1 MHAPAGVDSI
11 APIQG
16 PCVLVVCGG
25 RARAAIAGR
34 IHPLR
39 AGQQLTLCVPLELQI
54 ESESCASEPLVLL
67 GLRLD
72 LTVVAEMLLA
82 LKEPRRTLED
92 TQRIIAFGASDSKV
106 VDAIERL
113 LDLFCSPRDMQILGP
128 ATLRE
133 IHFRMLTGAHGDA
146 TRAALGHNGRVAKI
160 GRALRRIENEFNT
173 RLSAEALAEEACM
186 CLTSFHENFRAVTGS
201 TPLQYLKSL
210 RLNTARVLMVR
221 DGISAAVASGRV
233 GYESPSQFSRE
244 FKRQFGKTPAQ
255 FARDS
260 TAVEF
265 HGYPEVIPERHVGP
279 GRPDRLT
286 HRPDASNCS
295 AARSHD
301 SQLEERVHA
310 GGPLMHAAIPSFE
323 LRAGTPDRMPCLQS
337 STHRGL

>member
-1 MHAPAGVDSI
+1 
-11 APIQG
+11 
-16 PCVLVVCGG
+16 
-25 RARAAIAGR
+25 
-34 IHPLR
+34 
-39 AGQQLTLCVPLELQI
+39 
-54 ESESCASEPLVLL
+54 
-67 GLRLD
+67 
-72 LTVVAEMLLA
+72 MLLA

-92 TQRIIAFGASDSKV
+92 TRRIIALGASDPKV

-113 LDLFCSPRDMQILGP
+113 LDLFRSPRDIQILGP
-128 ATLRE
+128 AILRE

-221 DGISAAVASGRV
+221 DGINAAAASGRV

-260 TAVEF
+260 TALGF
-265 HGYPEVIPERHVGP
+265 HGYSEAIPERHVGP
-279 GRPDRLT
+279 KRPDRLT
-286 HRPDASNCS
+286 HRPNASQSS
-295 AARSHD
+295 AAHSHD
-301 SQLEERVHA
+301 SQLEKHVLA
-310 GGPLMHAAIPSFE
+310 SGPLMHAAIPSAE
-323 LRAGTPDRMPCLQS
+323 LRAGIPDRMSCLQS